1 MDYSYAY
8 THSKIVFYFKQ
19 SPRDFVVEEIPL
31 YSFDGEGAHW
41 IVKVRKKNLTTFEL
55 INFFSSYFGVKSSEI
70 GYAGLKD
77 KNALTIQY
85 LSFPK
90 HLINKSLLESFEHP
104 EIKIL
109 EITAHNNKIKIG
121 HLKGNKFFIRLK
133 KLDKLNYQ
141 KIQQV
146 VEKIKQLGIPNYFSY
161 QRFGK
166 TLDNYLLGQEIVN
179 GKKKIRDKK
188 MQNFFISAYQSH
200 LFNEWL
206 SLRIK
211 LSHLIEKIDSKDL
224 YRALSLQF
232 ENQIIP
238 KIFLDKEY
246 CKTLKEQS
254 HFFKLLSGDYLCHYP
269 FGKNFL
275 TKQETIL
282 NDSQRFAKKDVV
294 PTGLLSGIKA
304 QISENEAG
312 FFEKNFVDEK
322 IKSVGQR
329 RYAWIFPEELI
340 LCYKE
345 EEAQGELA
353 FLLPKGAYA
362 TNLLRELAHSEIM
375 GEE

>member
-8 THSKIVFYFKQ
+8 THSKIDFYFKQ
-19 SPRDFVVEEIPL
+19 SSRDFVVEEIPL
-31 YSFDGEGAHW
+31 YPFDGEGAHW
-41 IVKVRKKNLTTFEL
+41 VVKIRKKNFTTFEL
-55 INFFSSYFGVKSSEI
+55 IKFFSSYFGIKSSEI

-90 HLINKSLLESFEHP
+90 HLLSQKLLENFNHT

-109 EITAHNNKIKIG
+109 DITKHCNKIKIG

-141 KIQQV
+141 KMQQIV
-146 VEKIKQLGIPNYFSY
+146 DKIKKFGIPNYFSY

-179 GKKKIRDKK
+179 GKRKMRDKK

-211 LSHLIEKIDSKDL
+211 LSHLIEKIDSKEL
-224 YRALSLQF
+224 YKALSLQF
-232 ENQIIP
+232 ENKVIP
-238 KIFLDKEY
+238 QVFLDKEY
-246 CKTLKEQS
+246 CKTLKQQK
-254 HFFKLLSGDYLCHYP
+254 HFFKLFNGDYLCHYP

-275 TKQETIL
+275 TQEETIIK
-282 NDSQRFAKKDVV
+282 DSQRFIEKDIV
-294 PTGLLSGIKA
+294 PTGLLSGSKV
-304 QISENEAG
+304 QISEKEAG
-312 FFEKNFVDEK
+312 FFENLFVDNK

-329 RYAWIFPEELI
+329 RYAWIFPENLT
-340 LCYKE
+340 LSYKE
-345 EEAQGELA
+345 EEAQGELE
-353 FLLPKGAYA
+353 FFLPKGAYA
-362 TNLLRELAHSEIM
+362 TNLLRELAHSEII